1 MTRLPGVLIDN
12 CPFWLTRIS
21 VPRGMIMVGKFA
33 WSAAPLI
40 ALSLHTFILM
50 PTGVRIWCPCALRE
64 WAPDPSAASRPQ
76 DKLTAS
82 VQSEEHTSELQSPCN
97 LVCRLLPDK

>member
-1 MTRLPGVLIDN
+1 MTRLPGVLIDS

-40 ALSLHTFILM
+40 TLSSPELPSPRSPHERRWQRVEVAIVLRRAGPHQEGCFIVPLVIEDVNA
-50 PTGVRIWCPCALRE
+50 GIARQVAAGLLE
-64 WAPDPSAASRPQ
+64 SA
-76 DKLTAS
+76 
-82 VQSEEHTSELQSPCN
+82 
-97 LVCRLLPDK
+97 